1 MAKIRKKVQNGKF
14 FPVFF
19 SQLSHRHVA
28 LAHAQE
34 VAVAMAR
41 GIAHVEPS
49 RPGVVERLHEHL
61 VEVEPLDEPHGVAPV
76 GEGGEQDVC
85 GLATHVLRVHHAAH
99 GVVEPAAAIARGD
112 VYGAEAM
119 AQGFEYVLAERAQR
133 VHLLLAWGVVDA
145 LVGGHARPRE
155 LYQAEMG
162 REPSGARVK
171 LVESLYGVVDIVDVC
186 RCSVFHV
193 LEIVLLSCLHLS

>member
-1 MAKIRKKVQNGKF
+1 MSEHGHHETSLDAKSPYLKHIQLIINQICIHISYYYGKDKKKVQNCKF

-76 GEGGEQDVC
+76 GEAESKMS
-85 GLATHVLRVHHAAH
+85 AAS
-99 GVVEPAAAIARGD
+99 
-112 VYGAEAM
+112 
-119 AQGFEYVLAERAQR
+119 
-133 VHLLLAWGVVDA
+133 
-145 LVGGHARPRE
+145 PRMCCE
-155 LYQAEMG
+155 FITPPTA
-162 REPSGARVK
+162 
-171 LVESLYGVVDIVDVC
+171 
-186 RCSVFHV
+186 
-193 LEIVLLSCLHLS
+193 LLSRRQR

>member
-28 LAHAQE
+28 LAYAQE

-76 GEGGEQDVC
+76 GEGGEQDVG

-119 AQGFEYVLAERAQR
+119 AQGVRVCSRRAR
-133 VHLLLAWGVVDA
+133 A
-145 LVGGHARPRE
+145 ARPPPPC
-155 LYQAEMG
+155 LG
-162 REPSGARVK
+162 C
-171 LVESLYGVVDIVDVC
+171 C
-186 RCSVFHV
+186 RCP
-193 LEIVLLSCLHLS
+193 CRWPRPTA